1 MQIGLA
7 PLGLRYVVGGLLT
20 QATSYL
26 AGIEP
31 HHWFDFVN
39 NRALYAGADVG
50 AISNATGYSFSRAS
64 AAYYTNSDGTL
75 ELFESGQLRM
85 KRTAD
90 AGHNL
95 LLQSQTFDNA
105 SWTKSGATATANSA
119 TAPDGTNTA
128 DLFVTSG
135 GGSGSSYIRPT
146 IAVSVMP
153 GAAYT
158 FTCYAKK
165 NAGSDR
171 IVLRF
176 EGDFVSAAVE
186 IQFDLNAGTVITSPP
201 GGITASIES
210 AANGWYRCA
219 VTVAAAFATGSGGNV
234 WLRACTSAGSLT
246 VPLDGTLSYAIWGAQ
261 LNEGSSATA
270 YVATTTTPVYAP
282 RQGDRGVLIEGART
296 NLLLRSQEFD
306 NASWTKNGAG
316 TAIAPSVTADAGAAP
331 DGTMTADRVQF
342 SLNGGT
348 ATADVSDLRQNLAT
362 TAVAHT
368 FSFWIKS
375 FDGSST
381 YQMLVRDTN
390 GIVNQ
395 LAVTGTWTR
404 YVLTA
409 TYAATTTALGIG
421 IRGGQTPTNSNT
433 ADVLIWGAQLEAGAF
448 PSSYI
453 PTVAASATRAA
464 DVLTCTLNSTEELA
478 AAAAASPELVGASSV
493 GTAIPAKV
501 TYEGAGRITLVG
513 ASSGEAAAIT
523 LSDTNAV
530 PGVTYIWTV
539 TVHSLSGD
547 SFTLLK
553 PSSGNFGQIAAPGTY
568 SFVDTATG
576 TSDLVRIIEW
586 VGTLTDLDVTVS
598 VKEVPAE
605 QTALY
610 PLSLWAEF
618 ERAVDTGG
626 DEGLLQI
633 DAGSNNDRAWLKVL
647 GSTDIPVIDVT
658 AGNVGQGTPGGSSA
672 AAIGVTYKFAGRVQT
687 NSLRTALDGTLG
699 AEDTLATLPATGDTL
714 RFGTRAAATNPSFG
728 YIRRAAIFSSAL
740 SDAQLQT
747 VTT

>member
-296 NLLLRSQEFD
+296 NLMGRSQEFED
-306 NASWTKNGAG
+306 VVWARLASA
-316 TAIAPSVTADAGAAP
+316 VTANNLTAP
-331 DGTMTADRVQF
+331 D
-342 SLNGGT
+342 LT
-348 ATADVSDLRQNLAT
+348 ATADTLTEDGTSNRHSLYRAIT
-362 TAVAHT
+362 TVASTVYTASIFAKAGTRSVVAV
-368 FSFWIKS
+368 
-375 FDGSST
+375 
-381 YQMLVRDTN
+381 
-390 GIVNQ
+390 
-395 LAVTGTWTR
+395 
-404 YVLTA
+404 
-409 TYAATTTALGIG
+409 G
-421 IRGGQTPTNSNT
+421 IRGT
-433 ADVLIWGAQLEAGAF
+433 D
-448 PSSYI
+448 
-453 PTVAASATRAA
+453 
-464 DVLTCTLNSTEELA
+464 
-478 AAAAASPELVGASSV
+478 
-493 GTAIPAKV
+493 
-501 TYEGAGRITLVG
+501 
-513 ASSGEAAAIT
+513 
-523 LSDTNAV
+523 
-530 PGVTYIWTV
+530 GVTGYASTFD
-539 TVHSLSGD
+539 LS
-547 SFTLLK
+547 
-553 PSSGNFGQIAAPGTY
+553 N
-568 SFVDTATG
+568 
-576 TSDLVRIIEW
+576 
-586 VGTLTDLDVTVS
+586 
-598 VKEVPAE
+598 
-605 QTALY
+605 
-610 PLSLWAEF
+610 
-618 ERAVDTGG
+618 
-626 DEGLLQI
+626 
-633 DAGSNNDRAWLKVL
+633 
-647 GSTDIPVIDVT
+647 
-658 AGNVGQGTPGGSSA
+658 
-672 AAIGVTYKFAGRVQT
+672 
-687 NSLRTALDGTLG
+687 GTLG
-699 AEDTLATLPATGDTL
+699 TANNVGSPTSTSRTIEALGDGWYRFSVTMQQGQPALTRNTGCLARLLRLGLQGCPAM
-714 RFGTRAAATNPSFG
+714 
-728 YIRRAAIFSSAL
+728 
-740 SDAQLQT
+740 QET
-747 VTT
+747 VLVRLVSGAPN